1 VLGVFFPQR
10 GHGRLMRRDI
20 LPANRPFVAR
30 VLMEFETNVVQPL
43 FESYL
48 GGSVRPIKMTER
60 EGFGPLPL

>member
-1 VLGVFFPQR
+1 
-10 GHGRLMRRDI
+10 MRRDI